1 MPDVASK
8 NVVSEDAVPE
18 LASAVLDVV
27 DLIPSGKV
35 MTYGDVAEY
44 LGRGGPRQVGQ
55 VMARWG
61 GAVAWWRVL
70 KADGSPPPGHEP
82 AALREYRREGTPLRP
97 DGRRVDLRR
106 ARWDG
111 TTAGGTATGGGAA
124 AGRRGPG
131 DEDPPDSGESA
142 GAAGRL

>member
-1 MPDVASK
+1 
-8 NVVSEDAVPE
+8 VVGGVPGDRGSLDE
-18 LASAVLDVV
+18 QSGADRIPEFASAVLDVI
-27 DLIPSGKV
+27 DLIPPGRV

-70 KADGSPPPGHEP
+70 KADGSPPPGHESR
-82 AALREYRREGTPLRP
+82 ALPQYREEGTPMRP

-111 TTAGGTATGGGAA
+111 GVT
-124 AGRRGPG
+124 GPG
-131 DEDPPDSGESA
+131 GSA
-142 GAAGRL
+142 R